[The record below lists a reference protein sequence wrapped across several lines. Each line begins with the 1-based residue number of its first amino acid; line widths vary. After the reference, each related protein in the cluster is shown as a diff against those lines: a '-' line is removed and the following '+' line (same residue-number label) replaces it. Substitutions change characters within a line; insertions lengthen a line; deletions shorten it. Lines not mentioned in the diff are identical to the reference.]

1 MAAAEGEGV
10 QVDWIDREID
20 KVLKAKDHHLLA
32 QNADQMREYICSHAV
47 VA

>member
-1 MAAAEGEGV
+1 MTATEGEGV
-10 QVDWIDREID
+10 QVDWIDRKID

-32 QNADQMREYICSHAV
+32 QNTDQMRDYICSYAM